1 MSCNKDK
8 SSSSVFPT
16 WEGVLP
22 FPHPTASSSCCL
34 SCTGSDPLQ
43 ECSLASQK
51 TDVKRK
57 KKGRWI
63 FFFLQGQWIELAYR
77 GVWWT
82 PGLGWRLNHLARTRN
97 CTARTGEEK
106 GEQRSWE
113 VLYLFS
119 EQNIFDQF
127 NWPEQLFVSGL
138 NYFCLLSFIL

>member
-8 SSSSVFPT
+8 SISSVFPT

-138 NYFCLLSFIL
+138 NYFCLLSLIL